1 MTLSDQLHSVQA
13 RMDTARQARSFARAV
28 GRRKDAQYFDL
39 EVDDLEWE
47 QSELMERISEA

>member
-1 MTLSDQLHSVQA
+1 
-13 RMDTARQARSFARAV
+13 MDTARQARSFARAV